1 MGSPLWTS
9 SDDVDGTVVAPA
21 LFAGFTLN
29 VDPLFVMIV
38 VAILWCDVKF
48 TNQLKMT
55 KVKFFILFS
64 FFLFRGFG
72 LNEENE

>member
-9 SDDVDGTVVAPA
+9 SDDGDGTVVAPA
-21 LFAGFTLN
+21 LLAGLARN
-29 VDPLFVMIV
+29 VDPLFVMIA

-55 KVKFFILFS
+55 KVKFFILFLCCLVRV
-64 FFLFRGFG
+64 FV
-72 LNEENE
+72 